1 MTRRQLPYPPDPC
14 LPLNDADMA
23 RLKRVKPG
31 LWTDWHKRCIT
42 CSKQGWFRTRD
53 PRTGEIVEYDCNCCD
68 QWLMHLWFSNAGI
81 GLTFQ
86 RLGWANATSVPEAAK
101 KVALDYALKAEANL
115 RLGRGLIFYSQNK
128 GTGKTLLSTLLA
140 KQMLA
145 DGHDV
150 HFIQFNELLDS
161 YQNSW
166 RDKDLQVWFAQRIRN
181 AKFLVIDDIGREY
194 KGRIG
199 VVESM
204 FDQVVRARSAESLP
218 TIITSNITPENMRE
232 DYGDNI
238 ASLLTE
244 SYSLVKVDGPDYR
257 PTVLAN
263 SERDAEEDL
272 SYPVVCA

>member
-1 MTRRQLPYPPDPC
+1 MTRLQLPDPPDAC
-14 LPLNDADMA
+14 RPLNDVDFA
-23 RLKRVKPG
+23 RLKKAKPG
-31 LWTDWHKRCIT
+31 IWSDWHKRCIT

-53 PRTGEIVEYDCNCCD
+53 PRTGEIVEYECNCLN
-68 QWLMHLWFSNAGI
+68 QWLMHIWLANAGI
-81 GLTFQ
+81 GLSFQ
-86 RLGWANATSVPEAAK
+86 RLGWGHAKSVPDEARK
-101 KVALDYALKAEANL
+101 TALSYCMKAEANL
-115 RLGRGLIFYSQNK
+115 RVGRGMIFYSQDK
-128 GTGKTLLSTLLA
+128 GTGKTLLSSLLA

-166 RDKDLQVWFAQRIRN
+166 RDRDLQVWFAQRIRN
-181 AKFLVIDDIGREY
+181 AKFLVIDDVGREN

-204 FDQVVRARSAESLP
+204 FDTVVRARSAEALP
-218 TIITSNITPENMRE
+218 TIITSNITPENMRV

-257 PTVLAN
+257 PIVRAN
-263 SERDAEEDL
+263 HEADAEEDL
-272 SYPVVCA
+272 SYPVIVA